1 MNLRPLCIAFVV
13 TTGLFVGHA
22 PAQPP
27 TPQAETAT
35 STANVPILMY
45 HKLKELPR
53 TTSELGRMW
62 TVLPQN
68 FEEQMQ
74 WLARHGFHA
83 ITLAQLVGHLKYGQP
98 LPSRPIVISFD
109 DGLREHYAV
118 AFPIL
123 KRHNLIG
130 TFFIYTSAIGQPW
143 FATWEELQSMSAA
156 GMEIQSHTVTHPYL
170 RALAPDE
177 AEQEIVESK
186 RVLERRLG
194 KPVIALS
201 YPYGEYDSATV
212 ELLMRA
218 GYECAV
224 GYMPGY
230 RQRRDEL
237 YMLRRIRVGYGDTL
251 EEFARRLPP

>member
-1 MNLRPLCIAFVV
+1 MNPFLLV
-13 TTGLFVGHA
+13 TALVLASGLFAGHA
-22 PAQPP
+22 RAQ
-27 TPQAETAT
+27 AT
-35 STANVPILMY
+35 GDGAAVIPILMY
-45 HKLKELPR
+45 HKLKDLPNA
-53 TTSELGRMW
+53 TSELGRMW
-62 TVLPQN
+62 TVAPQN

-83 ITLAQLVGHLKYGQP
+83 ITLAQLAGHLKHGQP
-98 LPSRPIVISFD
+98 LPPRPIVISFD
-109 DGLREHYAV
+109 DGLKEHYTV
-118 AFPIL
+118 VFPIL
-123 KRHNLIG
+123 KRHNMVG

-143 FATWEELQSMSAA
+143 FATWEELRAMSAA
-156 GMEIQSHTVTHPYL
+156 GMDIQSHTVTHRYL

-177 AEQEIVESK
+177 REQEIVESK

-194 KPVIALS
+194 TPVIALS
-201 YPYGEYDSATV
+201 YPYGDYDSALI

-224 GYMPGY
+224 GYRPGGY